1 MDKADV
7 VIKSDAVFTGDGLE
21 PFKGGVAVRGD
32 KIVACGD
39 DAHLAPFIGPDTE
52 VRDFGDQLVMPGLID
67 SHTHFAQGAFM
78 TDPDFAV
85 NLIDCTSFEMAMERV
100 VAFAADHPDNEWI
113 LGCQIIQFQ
122 WDVPEMPTAAM
133 IDEYISDRPVFL
145 QQVDV
150 HTFSA
155 NTCAIEKIGITAET
169 PDPSG
174 GKILRD
180 EAGNPTGVFS
190 NNAGSLF
197 LDEVYNPAPEVAS
210 ASFAKT
216 AHRANAL
223 GITTVGMVNP
233 TFVSMDN
240 PYKFLAELNRKG
252 ELPLRVFMYTDLF
265 ENEAMTLEEIR
276 AKYDFPG
283 TQVEWHGFKQFIDGV
298 CSDHTAWMLEPYANA
313 PETCG
318 EPAEEPERVRK
329 AILKALEWGVD
340 TRIHAIGDRSVR
352 FILDCFEEGEKR
364 YGLMGCRHSMEH
376 NETVQPEDL
385 PRYAELGVCPAMQPW
400 HMLLDMADLAKDDAV
415 GPERAALSWPI
426 HSLLASGACVHLGS
440 DFPVVGLEPM
450 EEVYG
455 AVYRML
461 EDGSNPEGWFPEER
475 ITMAEALRAY
485 TYGSAYAMHAEDR
498 IGTLACGKQADIC
511 VLDRNLFDCEPAEV
525 LEATAALTMIAGKV
539 VFEALRHRLIGRL
552 GASCQPPDI
561 HSALLSQG
569 KGRTM
574 AEEVTAA
581 VEEERELASQPIPG
595 LVRKYTIVTGQGML
609 AQIIMVVLEGLVMG
623 WGLGAHGLACVSII
637 MSVEYI
643 NLAFGNLFGTGV
655 PAVVGNL
662 LGAGDIKGASKAFS
676 QGFWL
681 TTIVSVLLAVVM
693 AVFTEPIC
701 TFFGAT
707 PDIMA
712 DTVAGVRT
720 FAVLL
725 PLTVIGQMIT
735 AVMRVDEKVQIQANL
750 MTVSAIVAI
759 CWLALSTFVLKFGVM
774 GAGVYYGLSIGI
786 WAIGIFWFIGGKK
799 SQLQISLAD
808 LKLDLAICGQIF
820 KIGFPFFL
828 VQGATF
834 IFNTVANS
842 LLGSLGGDMG
852 SLYIAAF
859 GVINGYILYITMM
872 VAQCFSYGLQ
882 PIAAFNAGAK
892 AWARLKETLSCTL
905 KYQVVTLALVTVAL
919 WLAATPVCAFF
930 AGSDPALVEVAANAT
945 RTVILAVALGYLAMT
960 MSMYFQAVEKVGVA
974 TFTGLLRYVIC
985 SVPLMYLLGNMMGVE
1000 GVWIALV
1007 VADAITG
1014 IISIALAAHES
1025 KRLATL

>member
-1 MDKADV
+1 
-7 VIKSDAVFTGDGLE
+7 
-21 PFKGGVAVRGD
+21 
-32 KIVACGD
+32 
-39 DAHLAPFIGPDTE
+39 
-52 VRDFGDQLVMPGLID
+52 
-67 SHTHFAQGAFM
+67 
-78 TDPDFAV
+78 
-85 NLIDCTSFEMAMERV
+85 
-100 VAFAADHPDNEWI
+100 
-113 LGCQIIQFQ
+113 
-122 WDVPEMPTAAM
+122 
-133 IDEYISDRPVFL
+133 
-145 QQVDV
+145 
-150 HTFSA
+150 
-155 NTCAIEKIGITAET
+155 
-169 PDPSG
+169 
-174 GKILRD
+174 
-180 EAGNPTGVFS
+180 
-190 NNAGSLF
+190 
-197 LDEVYNPAPEVAS
+197 
-210 ASFAKT
+210 
-216 AHRANAL
+216 
-223 GITTVGMVNP
+223 
-233 TFVSMDN
+233 
-240 PYKFLAELNRKG
+240 
-252 ELPLRVFMYTDLF
+252 
-265 ENEAMTLEEIR
+265 
-276 AKYDFPG
+276 
-283 TQVEWHGFKQFIDGV
+283 
-298 CSDHTAWMLEPYANA
+298 
-313 PETCG
+313 
-318 EPAEEPERVRK
+318 
-329 AILKALEWGVD
+329 
-340 TRIHAIGDRSVR
+340 
-352 FILDCFEEGEKR
+352 
-364 YGLMGCRHSMEH
+364 
-376 NETVQPEDL
+376 
-385 PRYAELGVCPAMQPW
+385 
-400 HMLLDMADLAKDDAV
+400 
-415 GPERAALSWPI
+415 
-426 HSLLASGACVHLGS
+426 
-440 DFPVVGLEPM
+440 
-450 EEVYG
+450 
-455 AVYRML
+455 
-461 EDGSNPEGWFPEER
+461 
-475 ITMAEALRAY
+475 
-485 TYGSAYAMHAEDR
+485 
-498 IGTLACGKQADIC
+498 
-511 VLDRNLFDCEPAEV
+511 
-525 LEATAALTMIAGKV
+525 
-539 VFEALRHRLIGRL
+539 
-552 GASCQPPDI
+552 
-561 HSALLSQG
+561 
-569 KGRTM
+569 M

-828 VQGATF
+828 

>member
-1 MDKADV
+1 
-7 VIKSDAVFTGDGLE
+7 
-21 PFKGGVAVRGD
+21 
-32 KIVACGD
+32 
-39 DAHLAPFIGPDTE
+39 
-52 VRDFGDQLVMPGLID
+52 
-67 SHTHFAQGAFM
+67 
-78 TDPDFAV
+78 
-85 NLIDCTSFEMAMERV
+85 
-100 VAFAADHPDNEWI
+100 
-113 LGCQIIQFQ
+113 
-122 WDVPEMPTAAM
+122 
-133 IDEYISDRPVFL
+133 
-145 QQVDV
+145 
-150 HTFSA
+150 
-155 NTCAIEKIGITAET
+155 
-169 PDPSG
+169 
-174 GKILRD
+174 
-180 EAGNPTGVFS
+180 
-190 NNAGSLF
+190 
-197 LDEVYNPAPEVAS
+197 
-210 ASFAKT
+210 
-216 AHRANAL
+216 
-223 GITTVGMVNP
+223 
-233 TFVSMDN
+233 
-240 PYKFLAELNRKG
+240 
-252 ELPLRVFMYTDLF
+252 
-265 ENEAMTLEEIR
+265 
-276 AKYDFPG
+276 
-283 TQVEWHGFKQFIDGV
+283 
-298 CSDHTAWMLEPYANA
+298 
-313 PETCG
+313 
-318 EPAEEPERVRK
+318 
-329 AILKALEWGVD
+329 
-340 TRIHAIGDRSVR
+340 
-352 FILDCFEEGEKR
+352 
-364 YGLMGCRHSMEH
+364 
-376 NETVQPEDL
+376 
-385 PRYAELGVCPAMQPW
+385 
-400 HMLLDMADLAKDDAV
+400 
-415 GPERAALSWPI
+415 
-426 HSLLASGACVHLGS
+426 
-440 DFPVVGLEPM
+440 
-450 EEVYG
+450 
-455 AVYRML
+455 
-461 EDGSNPEGWFPEER
+461 
-475 ITMAEALRAY
+475 
-485 TYGSAYAMHAEDR
+485 
-498 IGTLACGKQADIC
+498 
-511 VLDRNLFDCEPAEV
+511 
-525 LEATAALTMIAGKV
+525 
-539 VFEALRHRLIGRL
+539 
-552 GASCQPPDI
+552 
-561 HSALLSQG
+561 
-569 KGRTM
+569 M
-574 AEEVTAA
+574 AEETTAA

-595 LVRKYTIVTGQGML
+595 LVRKYTIITGQGML

-701 TFFGAT
+701 AFFGAT

-720 FAVLL
+720 FSVLL
-725 PLTVIGQMIT
+725 PLTVIGQMVT

-759 CWLALSTFVLKFGVM
+759 CWLALSTFVLKLGVM
-774 GAGVYYGLSIGI
+774 GAGVYYGLS
-786 WAIGIFWFIGGKK
+786 IGIFWFIGGKK

>member
-1 MDKADV
+1 
-7 VIKSDAVFTGDGLE
+7 
-21 PFKGGVAVRGD
+21 
-32 KIVACGD
+32 
-39 DAHLAPFIGPDTE
+39 
-52 VRDFGDQLVMPGLID
+52 
-67 SHTHFAQGAFM
+67 
-78 TDPDFAV
+78 
-85 NLIDCTSFEMAMERV
+85 
-100 VAFAADHPDNEWI
+100 
-113 LGCQIIQFQ
+113 
-122 WDVPEMPTAAM
+122 
-133 IDEYISDRPVFL
+133 
-145 QQVDV
+145 
-150 HTFSA
+150 
-155 NTCAIEKIGITAET
+155 
-169 PDPSG
+169 
-174 GKILRD
+174 
-180 EAGNPTGVFS
+180 
-190 NNAGSLF
+190 
-197 LDEVYNPAPEVAS
+197 
-210 ASFAKT
+210 
-216 AHRANAL
+216 
-223 GITTVGMVNP
+223 
-233 TFVSMDN
+233 
-240 PYKFLAELNRKG
+240 
-252 ELPLRVFMYTDLF
+252 
-265 ENEAMTLEEIR
+265 
-276 AKYDFPG
+276 
-283 TQVEWHGFKQFIDGV
+283 
-298 CSDHTAWMLEPYANA
+298 
-313 PETCG
+313 
-318 EPAEEPERVRK
+318 
-329 AILKALEWGVD
+329 
-340 TRIHAIGDRSVR
+340 
-352 FILDCFEEGEKR
+352 
-364 YGLMGCRHSMEH
+364 
-376 NETVQPEDL
+376 
-385 PRYAELGVCPAMQPW
+385 
-400 HMLLDMADLAKDDAV
+400 
-415 GPERAALSWPI
+415 
-426 HSLLASGACVHLGS
+426 
-440 DFPVVGLEPM
+440 
-450 EEVYG
+450 
-455 AVYRML
+455 
-461 EDGSNPEGWFPEER
+461 
-475 ITMAEALRAY
+475 
-485 TYGSAYAMHAEDR
+485 
-498 IGTLACGKQADIC
+498 
-511 VLDRNLFDCEPAEV
+511 
-525 LEATAALTMIAGKV
+525 
-539 VFEALRHRLIGRL
+539 
-552 GASCQPPDI
+552 
-561 HSALLSQG
+561 
-569 KGRTM
+569 M

-701 TFFGAT
+701 AFFGAT

-725 PLTVIGQMIT
+725 PLTVIGQMVT
-735 AVMRVDEKVQIQANL
+735 AVMRVDEKVQVQANL

-786 WAIGIFWFIGGKK
+786 FWFIGGKK

-808 LKLDLAICGQIF
+808 LKLDLAVCGQIL

-960 MSMYFQAVEKVGVA
+960 MSIYFQAVEKVGVA

>member
-1 MDKADV
+1 
-7 VIKSDAVFTGDGLE
+7 
-21 PFKGGVAVRGD
+21 
-32 KIVACGD
+32 
-39 DAHLAPFIGPDTE
+39 
-52 VRDFGDQLVMPGLID
+52 
-67 SHTHFAQGAFM
+67 
-78 TDPDFAV
+78 
-85 NLIDCTSFEMAMERV
+85 
-100 VAFAADHPDNEWI
+100 
-113 LGCQIIQFQ
+113 
-122 WDVPEMPTAAM
+122 
-133 IDEYISDRPVFL
+133 
-145 QQVDV
+145 
-150 HTFSA
+150 
-155 NTCAIEKIGITAET
+155 
-169 PDPSG
+169 
-174 GKILRD
+174 
-180 EAGNPTGVFS
+180 
-190 NNAGSLF
+190 
-197 LDEVYNPAPEVAS
+197 
-210 ASFAKT
+210 
-216 AHRANAL
+216 
-223 GITTVGMVNP
+223 
-233 TFVSMDN
+233 
-240 PYKFLAELNRKG
+240 
-252 ELPLRVFMYTDLF
+252 
-265 ENEAMTLEEIR
+265 
-276 AKYDFPG
+276 
-283 TQVEWHGFKQFIDGV
+283 
-298 CSDHTAWMLEPYANA
+298 
-313 PETCG
+313 
-318 EPAEEPERVRK
+318 
-329 AILKALEWGVD
+329 
-340 TRIHAIGDRSVR
+340 
-352 FILDCFEEGEKR
+352 
-364 YGLMGCRHSMEH
+364 
-376 NETVQPEDL
+376 
-385 PRYAELGVCPAMQPW
+385 
-400 HMLLDMADLAKDDAV
+400 
-415 GPERAALSWPI
+415 
-426 HSLLASGACVHLGS
+426 
-440 DFPVVGLEPM
+440 
-450 EEVYG
+450 
-455 AVYRML
+455 
-461 EDGSNPEGWFPEER
+461 
-475 ITMAEALRAY
+475 
-485 TYGSAYAMHAEDR
+485 
-498 IGTLACGKQADIC
+498 
-511 VLDRNLFDCEPAEV
+511 
-525 LEATAALTMIAGKV
+525 
-539 VFEALRHRLIGRL
+539 
-552 GASCQPPDI
+552 
-561 HSALLSQG
+561 
-569 KGRTM
+569 M

-701 TFFGAT
+701 AFFGAT

-725 PLTVIGQMIT
+725 PLTVIGQMVT
-735 AVMRVDEKVQIQANL
+735 AVMRVDEKVQVQANL

-808 LKLDLAICGQIF
+808 LKLDLAVCGQIL

-842 LLGSLGGDMG
+842 LLG

-960 MSMYFQAVEKVGVA
+960 MSIYFQAVEKVGVA